1 MQFHAPYAC
10 TVKKSLARE
19 KSSQKSPRNGGRH
32 SDIGNNE
39 IIIWLINY
47 AGMRP
52 DNLYIFS
59 AWLVI
64 TEYPALADLFGW
76 MAE

>member
-19 KSSQKSPRNGGRH
+19 KSSQKSPRNGGRLPET
-32 SDIGNNE
+32 DGNE

-47 AGMRP
+47 AGLRQ
-52 DNLYIFS
+52 DNPYIFS

-64 TEYPALADLFGW
+64 TEYPALANLVYST
-76 MAE
+76 AE

>member
-1 MQFHAPYAC
+1 MQIHAPYAC

-19 KSSQKSPRNGGRH
+19 KSSQKSPRNGGRY

-39 IIIWLINY
+39 IIIWLINS

-52 DNLYIFS
+52 DNPYIFS
-59 AWLVI
+59 AWPVI
-64 TEYPALADLFGW
+64 TEYLALADLVYL

>member
-19 KSSQKSPRNGGRH
+19 KSSQKSPRNGGQS
-32 SDIGNNE
+32 SDIDGNE
-39 IIIWLINY
+39 IIIWLINS
-47 AGMRP
+47 AELRLSNP
-52 DNLYIFS
+52 YIFS
-59 AWLVI
+59 AWPEI
-64 TEYPALADLFGW
+64 TEYPAPVNLFGS